1 METWFSDALS
11 VFLPC
16 VDVLEL
22 QRTCK
27 PAQDRSWVPAQ
38 GPGPRVQVKKDFHL
52 NKCFMRRVSVFYRG

>member
-1 METWFSDALS
+1 METWLSDALS

-27 PAQDRSWVPAQ
+27 PAQDRSWVF
-38 GPGPRVQVKKDFHL
+38 PGPRAQGSL
-52 NKCFMRRVSVFYRG
+52 